1 MLISNEKG
9 NDKTHRLQMS
19 VTRQDKTRRVA
30 YVSPVNMAVLQEEI
44 KEKTDDR
51 QNISV
56 SAEKEDSLNRD

>member
-44 KEKTDDR
+44 KKKLMTDK
-51 QNISV
+51 ISQCLQRKKIV
-56 SAEKEDSLNRD
+56 